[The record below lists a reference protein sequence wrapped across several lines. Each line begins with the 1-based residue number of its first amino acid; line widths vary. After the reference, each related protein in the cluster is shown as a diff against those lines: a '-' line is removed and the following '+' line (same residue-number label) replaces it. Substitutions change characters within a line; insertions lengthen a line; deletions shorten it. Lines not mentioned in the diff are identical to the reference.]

1 MGQLSDQE
9 SIRLMVGLGNP
20 GERYLNTRHN
30 AGVWFLQSV
39 ARFSESTF
47 KEEKKFF
54 GQVAMA
60 RFSDSEVMLLLPQT
74 YMNESGRSVAA
85 IANYYKMNPSQI
97 LVAHD
102 EVDLPVGRLRL
113 KEDGGLAG
121 HNGLRDIS
129 RRLGSSIGFKRLRIG
144 VGRPKLEDDLVEHVL
159 GKPPLSERKLIED
172 AILLTHS
179 LLSELVTGSWQK
191 ALSKLHT
198 EC

>member
-144 VGRPKLEDDLVEHVL
+144 VGRPKLEDDLAEHVY
-159 GKPPLSERKLIED
+159 
-172 AILLTHS
+172 
-179 LLSELVTGSWQK
+179 
-191 ALSKLHT
+191 
-198 EC
+198 

>member
-179 LLSELVTGSWQK
+179 LLPELVTGSWQK
-191 ALSKLHT
+191 AVSKLHT

>member
-1 MGQLSDQE
+1 
-9 SIRLMVGLGNP
+9 MVGLGNP

-39 ARFSESTF
+39 ARFSECNF

-129 RRLGSSIGFKRLRIG
+129 RRLGSSISFKRLRIG

>member
-1 MGQLSDQE
+1 
-9 SIRLMVGLGNP
+9 
-20 GERYLNTRHN
+20 
-30 AGVWFLQSV
+30 
-39 ARFSESTF
+39 
-47 KEEKKFF
+47 
-54 GQVAMA
+54 MA

-129 RRLGSSIGFKRLRIG
+129 RRLSSSIGFKRLRIG
-144 VGRPKLEDDLVEHVL
+144 VGRPNQRMIWLNMCL
-159 GKPPLSERKLIED
+159 GNRRCLREN
-172 AILLTHS
+172 
-179 LLSELVTGSWQK
+179 
-191 ALSKLHT
+191 
-198 EC
+198 

>member
-60 RFSDSEVMLLLPQT
+60 RFSDSELMLLLPQT

>member
-179 LLSELVTGSWQK
+179 LLAELVTGSWQK

>member
-60 RFSDSEVMLLLPQT
+60 RFSDSEVMLRLPQT

>member
-129 RRLGSSIGFKRLRIG
+129 RRLGSSISFKRLRIG

>member
-9 SIRLMVGLGNP
+9 SIRLIVGLGNP